1 MNYLYINL
9 PKLNERRINFSV
21 LEKGDSLEVRLNEL
35 PQYKIDE
42 IFLGIEKLRLKTELS
57 FKETNDAYGST
68 QIFSFS

>member
-35 PQYKIDE
+35 PQYKVDE
-42 IFLGIEKLRLKTELS
+42 IFLGIEKLSLKTELS
-57 FKETNDAYGST
+57 FKETNDAYGSI